1 MKLIWIALGGGLGAV
16 LRYLLG
22 GALGARTE
30 ALVPWGTV
38 AVNVA
43 GCFLIGLASAWFLAQ
58 DPEREGLRLALVVG
72 LLGARSYFGFI
83 TLLGIVS
90 LSGVVIN
97 NAIVLI
103 DRIGIEIDELGRT
116 PAQAII
122 EAATR
127 RLRPIL
133 LTTGTTVLG
142 LIPLWIGGGSMFRP
156 MAITIIFGLLFAT
169 VLTLGLVPVLYSLL
183 FRVDIREYG
192 PPSIAENRHAPPS
205 NTQGAGAGS

>member
-1 MKLIWIALGGGLGAV
+1 MSWAASKSQSAIAEKLPIAGLIIV
-16 LRYLLG
+16 LL
-22 GALGARTE
+22 
-30 ALVPWGTV
+30 
-38 AVNVA
+38 
-43 GCFLIGLASAWFLAQ
+43 LIGQFNSIRKPLIILITI
-58 DPEREGLRLALVVG
+58 PLGLIGVVIG
-72 LLGARSYFGFI
+72 LLLARSYFGFI
-83 TLLGIVS
+83 TLLGIVA

-103 DRIGIEIDELGRT
+103 DRIQTEIEELGRT
-116 PAQAII
+116 PAEAIL

-133 LTTGTTVLG
+133 LTTATTVLG

-183 FRVDIREYG
+183 FRVDVREYG
-192 PPSIAENRHAPPS
+192 PR
-205 NTQGAGAGS
+205 